1 MSNLSSLEIQNFW
14 IRVYLGTT
22 NNNKIKIALIDR
34 AYRDF
39 SRTLHK
45 IKHTIDSYQIL
56 KNKMLSIIDYVE
68 HHQFETQEEFDQ
80 WHKEKCDELKS
91 DFKKH
96 INYYIYYGQT
106 QKWINMSLKYIF
118 AIYYGTP
125 NGYEKNYK
133 FFHIPID
140 NIIQEKFEPKGI
152 ERITGPWSKLDNYK
166 KYLKYQIRV
175 RETFPN
181 QIPMDIE
188 FKIFNEFDT

>member
-1 MSNLSSLEIQNFW
+1 MSSLTSYDIEKFW
-14 IRVYLGTT
+14 RRVYFGTSDE
-22 NNNKIKIALIDR
+22 KILNDAIIDR

-39 SRTLHK
+39 NRTLHK
-45 IKHTIDSYQIL
+45 IEHTTHSYQIL
-56 KNKMLSIIDYVE
+56 RNKMLSIIDYVE
-68 HHQFETQEEFDQ
+68 HHQFKTQEEFDQ

-91 DFKKH
+91 DFKIH
-96 INYYIYYGQT
+96 TNYPINYGQT
-106 QKWINMSLKYIF
+106 QKWINMSLKYIY
-118 AIYYGTP
+118 AINYGKP

-140 NIIQEKFEPKGI
+140 NIIQEKFESKKI
-152 ERITGPWSKLDNYK
+152 ERIEGAWSKLNDYK

-188 FKIFNEFDT
+188 FKIFNKFNS

>member
-96 INYYIYYGQT
+96 INYNIYYGQT

-140 NIIQEKFEPKGI
+140 NIIQEKFESKGI
-152 ERITGPWSKLDNYK
+152 ERIAGPWSKLDNYK

-181 QIPMDIE
+181 QIPMGIE